1 MGENSIELTDDLY
14 MLNPLIK
21 DDTGLKHW
29 LDPDEILNIF
39 SNINSILIYAYIF
52 ERRNFK

>member
-1 MGENSIELTDDLY
+1 MEPMGENSIELTDDLY

-39 SNINSILIYAYIF
+39 SNLF
-52 ERRNFK
+52 

>member
-1 MGENSIELTDDLY
+1 MEPMGENSIELTDDLY

-21 DDTGLKHW
+21 DDTGLNHG

-39 SNINSILIYAYIF
+39 SNLF
-52 ERRNFK
+52 